1 MLRGSELTTPVSP
14 DQVDSLRAVLQV
26 IRERQPVGRP
36 EIARTIDLGRAIVGV
51 RVSQLIELGFIRE
64 KGFGASSGGRRAMDL
79 ELVRDAG
86 YILTADLGATSITT
100 GIADAAG
107 SILSYTEEEAV
118 IADGPRA
125 ILERVAARFDALVE
139 QFDATTLLGIGVGLP
154 GPVEFATGISVSPPI
169 MPGWDGFNV
178 REYFQSRYSA
188 ATWVDNDVNV
198 MALAEARIG
207 AARGTGDS
215 IYVKVGTG
223 IGAGL
228 ISQGALHRG
237 ARGSAGDIG
246 HIPVSSDPAIVCAC
260 GNIGCLEAQ
269 AGGAS
274 LGRLATQRCRD
285 GHNSTLCNMLQGR
298 DALTARDVALA
309 ASQGD
314 HDAMNLIQTAGRTLG
329 TALAG
334 LINFYNPDMI
344 VIGGGVSQSGGQYL
358 AAIRQAIYQ
367 RSLPLATRDLQV
379 VLHALGAEVGVT
391 GCALL
396 VIEELMRPE
405 VFTQWVTTGR
415 PPLQ

>member
-1 MLRGSELTTPVSP
+1 MTPVSA

-36 EIARTIDLGRAIVGV
+36 EIARTIELGRAIVGV

-118 IADGPRA
+118 IADGPRP
-125 ILERVAARFDALVE
+125 ILERVAARFDALIE
-139 QFDATTLLGIGVGLP
+139 QFGARTILGIGVGLP

-178 REYFQSRYSA
+178 REYFQRRYAA

-285 GHNSTLCNMLQGR
+285 GHNSTLCNILQGR

-309 ASQGD
+309 ANQGD

-405 VFTQWVTTGR
+405 VFQQWVTTGQ

>member
-1 MLRGSELTTPVSP
+1 MLRGSELTTPVST
-14 DQVDSLRAVLQV
+14 DQVDSLRAVFQV
-26 IRERQPVGRP
+26 IRARQPVGRP
-36 EIARTIDLGRAIVGV
+36 EIARTVELGRAIVGV
-51 RVSQLIELGFIRE
+51 RVSQLMELGLIRE

-107 SILSYTEEEAV
+107 TILSFEEEVAV
-118 IADGPRA
+118 IADGPHA
-125 ILERVAARFDALVE
+125 ILDHVARRFDVLID
-139 QFDATTLLGIGVGLP
+139 QFDAATILGIGVGLP

-178 REYFQSRYSA
+178 REYFQRRYAA

-207 AARGTGDS
+207 AAKGTGDS

-246 HIPVSSDPAIVCAC
+246 HIPVSSDPSIVCAC

-274 LGRLATQRCRD
+274 LGRLATQRCRED
-285 GHNSTLCNMLQGR
+285 HSSTLCSMLDGR
-298 DALTARDVALA
+298 DALTAREVALA
-309 ASQGD
+309 AGQGD
-314 HDAMNLIQTAGRTLG
+314 HEAMNLIQTAGRTLG

-396 VIEELMRPE
+396 VIEELMQPA
-405 VFTQWVTTGR
+405 VFEQWITAGR

>member
-1 MLRGSELTTPVSP
+1 MLLGSELSTPVST
-14 DQVDSLRAVLQV
+14 DQVDSLRAVLRV
-26 IRERQPVGRP
+26 IRDRQPVGRP
-36 EIARTIDLGRAIVGV
+36 EIARAIDLGRAIVGV
-51 RVSQLIELGFIRE
+51 RVAQLIELGLVRE

-107 SILSYTEEEAV
+107 TILRYEEEDAV
-118 IADGPRA
+118 IGDGPTA
-125 ILERVAARFDALVE
+125 ILERVSQRFDSLIE
-139 QFDATTLLGIGVGLP
+139 QFDAHVILGIGVGLP

-178 REYFQSRYSA
+178 REYFQARYGAS
-188 ATWVDNDVNV
+188 TWVDNDVNV

-207 AARGTGDS
+207 AAKGTGDS

-246 HIPVSSDPAIVCAC
+246 HIPVTSDPAVVCAC

-285 GHNSTLCNMLQGR
+285 GRTSALCDLLQ
-298 DALTARDVALA
+298 DKPALSARDVSQA
-309 ASQGD
+309 ATQGD
-314 HDAMNLIQTAGRTLG
+314 HEAMHLIQTAGRTLG

-358 AAIRQAIYQ
+358 AAIRQAIYE

-379 VLHALGAEVGVT
+379 VLHSLGAEVGVT

-396 VIEELMRPE
+396 VIEELMQPAMFE
-405 VFTQWVTTGR
+405 QWIGSGR
-415 PPLQ
+415 PPLL